1 MKINEI
7 LIIINIFV
15 VLVVSLFNFE
25 SLSHLRLYRYDDI
38 IHFILYFLLSII
50 VFYNIDKNLFSR
62 KLPIYILIIL
72 LPVVTEF
79 LQKFTDRTPDVA
91 DLYYDYMG
99 LTAGLII
106 VIIYKYVKRN

>member
-25 SLSHLRLYRYDDI
+25 SLSHLRLYRYDDV
-38 IHFILYFLLSII
+38 IHFTLYFLLSII
-50 VFYNIDKNLFSR
+50 ASYNMNKNLLSHQV
-62 KLPIYILIIL
+62 PIYVFIIVF
-72 LPVVTEF
+72 PVITEF
-79 LQKFTDRTPDVA
+79 LQKFTERTPDVA